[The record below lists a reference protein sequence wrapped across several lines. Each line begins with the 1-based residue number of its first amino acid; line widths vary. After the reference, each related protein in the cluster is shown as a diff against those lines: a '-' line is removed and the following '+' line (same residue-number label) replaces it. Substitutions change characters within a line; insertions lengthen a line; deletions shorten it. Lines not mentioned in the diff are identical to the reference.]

1 MLIVTKA
8 AIKAVVLFKLA
19 LVNNVNNT
27 IKNVVVLGGGT
38 AGWISAALLKK
49 VLGDTI
55 NLTLVESEQIGTVG
69 VGEATIPPIQVLNQV
84 LGLDEKKFLKETQAT
99 IKLAIQF
106 ENWGAKGES
115 YFHTFGA
122 PGKSIAFCHFHHYW
136 TRAKQ
141 LGHDFDLWDFDLNYH
156 CAQNG
161 KFAHIRAK
169 DPILELPYAYHFDAG
184 LYAKFLREF
193 AENMGVKRIE
203 GKVEDVFQDPK
214 TGFVTSLRLQGG
226 QGVSGDFFIDCSGFR
241 ALLIQNKL
249 GVGYDDWTHHLP
261 CDRAIAVPSQRFAK
275 TLPYTRSIA
284 HEAGWQWRIPLQHR
298 NGNGLVY
305 SSSHLSDDKAAEIL
319 LNNLDSDA
327 IGEPNFIKFT
337 TGRRRK
343 QWSRN
348 VLAVGLSSGFL
359 EPLESTSI
367 HLIQSAIVRLI
378 QLFPHNGINP
388 AEVAE
393 YNSQSK
399 IEFEQV
405 RDFLILHYHLNRR
418 DEPFW
423 RDRREAEIP
432 DSLAHKMAL
441 FEENGKLFR
450 QQNDLFLEAS
460 WLQVMLGQ
468 GLTPKDYHPLANAY
482 SEKQLLDMLQ
492 RVQKI
497 KREPLSQIPSHDE
510 FLRGYCGS

>member
-1 MLIVTKA
+1 M
-8 AIKAVVLFKLA
+8 
-19 LVNNVNNT
+19 NNK

-38 AGWISAALLKK
+38 AGWMSAALLKK

-69 VGEATIPPIQVLNQV
+69 VGEATIPPIQLLNQV
-84 LGLDEKKFLKETQAT
+84 LGLDEKAFMRDTKAT
-99 IKLAIQF
+99 VKLAIQF
-106 ENWGAKGES
+106 ENWSKKGES

-122 PGKSIAFCHFHHYW
+122 PGKSLAFCHFHHYW
-136 TRAKQ
+136 TRATQ
-141 LGHDFDLWDFDLNYH
+141 LGHDFNLWDFDLNYN
-156 CAQNG
+156 CIKEG
-161 KFAHIRAK
+161 KFAPIKVK
-169 DPILELPYAYHFDAG
+169 DPILELSYAYHFDAG
-184 LYAKFLREF
+184 LYAQFLRKMSEQ
-193 AENMGVKRIE
+193 MGARRIE
-203 GKVEDVFQDPK
+203 GKVEQVFQHPEN
-214 TGFVTSLRLQGG
+214 GYISSLKLQDG
-226 QGVSGDFFIDCSGFR
+226 QVIEGDFFIDCSGFR

-249 GVGYDDWTHHLP
+249 GVGYDDWSHHLP
-261 CDRAIAVPSQRFAK
+261 CDRAIAVPSKRFEK

-305 SSSHLSDDKAAEIL
+305 SSSYLSDDDATQKL
-319 LNNLDSDA
+319 LGNLDSDP
-327 IGEPNFIKFT
+327 IGDPNYIKFT

-343 QWSRN
+343 QWFRN

-367 HLIQSAIVRLI
+367 HLIQSAVVRLI
-378 QLFPHNGINP
+378 QLFPHDGVKP

-393 YNSQSK
+393 YNKQSQ
-399 IEFEQV
+399 IEFEQI
-405 RDFLILHYHLNRR
+405 RDFLILHYHVNQR

-432 DSLAHKMAL
+432 DSLKHKMAL
-441 FEENGKLFR
+441 FEEKGLLIR
-450 QQNDLFLEAS
+450 EQNDLFLEAS

-468 GLTPKDYHPLANAY
+468 GITPKDYHPLANNL
-482 SEKQLLDMLQ
+482 SEPQLLDMM
-492 RVQKI
+492 QKVRQI
-497 KREPLSQIPSHDE
+497 KQDPVSRLPAHDE